1 MAKLKMS
8 LAFYMV
14 NSSEIHAS
22 GRAVG
27 PVFLGPMV
35 LLHHT
40 LLFWNILKF
49 NVKISVLNK
58 DDPRGPH
65 EEDAGRGSP
74 FSVIDY
80 LRNLH

>member
-1 MAKLKMS
+1 MS

-22 GRAVG
+22 GRAMD

-58 DDPRGPH
+58 DNPRGLRKMLA
-65 EEDAGRGSP
+65 EGLLS
-74 FSVIDY
+74 SVIDY
-80 LRNLH
+80 LRKLH

>member
-1 MAKLKMS
+1 MS

-22 GRAVG
+22 GSAMD

-40 LLFWNILKF
+40 LQFWNILKF

-58 DDPRGPH
+58 DNPRGLRKMLA
-65 EEDAGRGSP
+65 EGLLS
-74 FSVIDY
+74 SVIDY
-80 LRNLH
+80 LRKLH

>member
-1 MAKLKMS
+1 MD
-8 LAFYMV
+8 
-14 NSSEIHAS
+14 
-22 GRAVG
+22 

-35 LLHHT
+35 VLHHT

-58 DDPRGPH
+58 DNPRGLRKMLA
-65 EEDAGRGSP
+65 EGLLS
-74 FSVIDY
+74 SVIDY